1 MYRHK
6 YKRRDDD
13 AKKLNQSQ
21 SETLVKLYIEMNIDS
36 NGDSKI
42 KYDHNLKYESK
53 IKTDPR
59 DNATC
64 KTRKGYA

>member
-13 AKKLNQSQ
+13 AKKQ
-21 SETLVKLYIEMNIDS
+21 SEPLVKLYIEMNIDS

-42 KYDHNLKYESK
+42 KYDHHLKYRSK
-53 IKTDPR
+53 IKTTNVQPTL
-59 DNATC
+59 N
-64 KTRKGYA
+64 